1 MSKRSHPDQQSSSI
15 GGESIPGAFAPK
27 RPFLSGSELVLF
39 SRVRSLEEL
48 DKRTLQLQ
56 NKKLYEAL
64 TEKRSAIGDLRQRIE
79 QLENRQVKDD
89 ALLCVVNRYWNQL
102 DEDCLL
108 LLQRCE
114 VDVDEKVS
122 NSAESFLKQLAS
134 WEKEEVPE
142 KLQQRVHFSKRI
154 IARLLTSFE
163 RLFVHQSR
171 LRSLLVD
178 ELQSDRIVKASAAT
192 TTSSKTSSRSEGPIE
207 EESLDKP
214 STGAT
219 AAVDDGRK
227 TDCGSSLSSLEKVIT
242 ALREEIVALSAEN
255 DRLQCLCT
263 TMHANHRQQS
273 LHVRELQDQCQANS
287 DAADEWKAKYEDL
300 EYKLQ
305 QSAAQLAILDHR
317 LYDAQQ
323 SKKLLEE
330 ELAAFKGTSG
340 SPGEGTEET
349 GGVQGVTKSKYNDML
364 CELEEQRELAAN
376 RLTELER
383 LQRQHEEKVAEC
395 AKLSMQVRELH
406 SHADLSV
413 YVNDPP
419 EQLIQDS
426 PSYKSLKVQF
436 NILHSEVKS
445 LRSQLEDSRNMI
457 QTIRNAHLKQIE
469 EMEANETAILNQ
481 MRGEMLA
488 QEELYSKLR
497 REFEMIEADFK
508 QTVAHNEQAGP
519 INSEMRSLI
528 TTLQLQN
535 KQLKN
540 EVVRYRRKSK
550 EAAHDCQM
558 ATNELKATEEEL
570 SRARASLAEAT
581 AAVIQL
587 TDELAASNP
596 TPSTTPPSEPPQP
609 SDAPSKKR
617 ERENDTERKST
628 DDGVSSSRSS
638 GAEPAASHSE
648 ASLKDRKG
656 SSSSQSPEEII
667 RDLRNQLKISQEA
680 EKEMSVLL
688 SMYKVIPKDQRDK
701 ATLLQVEAKLR
712 AELSEA
718 RSELVALQSVNT
730 DLQARCAQLQRE
742 YRIAASSTYPLK
754 REVEEQVDL
763 SEKKVAGE
771 GGSTAHSEEPS
782 PREGSVVTGSGA
794 VGSSATNHSHQTPPL
809 STSASTNVVSPESGD
824 KSASAAPTLPP
835 PPPPPPPTPH
845 PLMPPV
851 PRKSSNLDEDK
862 KAWQVAELQ
871 QELQH
876 TQRRCH
882 TLEQRVSTLQQHLVT
897 AKQQEDVMLKEM
909 EVTGQA
915 FEDVQEQNSR
925 LLKSL
930 REKDDANLN
939 QMTEWMKTSQL
950 ARLLKEEKKL
960 LDEQVR
966 LMQAKIEALT
976 RAIQKQE
983 DKERLLLTNLET
995 LEKEASSRQQ
1005 SQEAYKRKSVECQ
1018 QREEDL
1024 RVTVQKYLAQL
1035 NEAQTSV
1042 QEKASA
1048 YEQVSFRHQRLQ
1060 EEYTTLKRK
1069 YERLRKIE
1077 QSHNADEVLLAEIQD
1092 YKEQLACPTCKTH
1105 KKDAILT
1112 KCFHVFCL
1120 NCLKTRYETRN
1131 RKCPKCNATFGANDY
1146 HRIYLT

>member
-1 MSKRSHPDQQSSSI
+1 MSKRSHPDQQPSSG
-15 GGESIPGAFAPK
+15 GGEPIPVASAPK

-64 TEKRSAIGDLRQRIE
+64 SEKRSAIGDLRQRIE
-79 QLENRQVKDD
+79 QLENRQAKDD

-171 LRSLLVD
+171 LRSILVD
-178 ELQSDRIVKASAAT
+178 ELQSDRIVKASTAT

-207 EESLDKP
+207 EESLDK
-214 STGAT
+214 SRTGAIAT
-219 AAVDDGRK
+219 VDDDRR
-227 TDCGSSLSSLEKVIT
+227 TDCGSSLSSLEKVIA
-242 ALREEIVALSAEN
+242 ALREEIAALAAEN
-255 DRLQCLCT
+255 NRLQCLCT
-263 TMHANHRQQS
+263 SMHANHRQQS

-305 QSAAQLAILDHR
+305 QSTAQLAILDHR

-395 AKLSMQVRELH
+395 AKLSMQV
-406 SHADLSV
+406 
-413 YVNDPP
+413 NDPP

-436 NILHSEVKS
+436 NILYTEVKS

-469 EMEANETAILNQ
+469 EMEANEAAILNQ

-497 REFEMIEADFK
+497 REFEIIEADFK

-570 SRARASLAEAT
+570 SRSRASLAEAT

-596 TPSTTPPSEPPQP
+596 TPSTTPPEPQS
-609 SDAPSKKR
+609 SDAPSRKR
-617 ERENDTERKST
+617 ERDNETERKVV
-628 DDGVSSSRSS
+628 DDGVSSSRPS
-638 GAEPAASHSE
+638 GAEPATSHNE
-648 ASLKDRKG
+648 VSLKDRKG
-656 SSSSQSPEEII
+656 SSSSQSPEETI
-667 RDLRNQLKISQEA
+667 RDLRNQLKMSQEA

-718 RSELVALQSVNT
+718 RSELVALQSANA

-742 YRIAASSTYPLK
+742 YRIASSSTHPLK
-754 REVEEQVDL
+754 REVEEQTDL
-763 SEKKVAGE
+763 PEKKAGE
-771 GGSTAHSEEPS
+771 GSSIAHSEEPS
-782 PREGSVVTGSGA
+782 PREG
-794 VGSSATNHSHQTPPL
+794 
-809 STSASTNVVSPESGD
+809 TNVVSPESGD
-824 KSASAAPTLPP
+824 KLASTVPTLPP

-851 PRKSSNLDEDK
+851 PRKTSNLDEDK

-995 LEKEASSRQQ
+995 LEKEAASRQQ